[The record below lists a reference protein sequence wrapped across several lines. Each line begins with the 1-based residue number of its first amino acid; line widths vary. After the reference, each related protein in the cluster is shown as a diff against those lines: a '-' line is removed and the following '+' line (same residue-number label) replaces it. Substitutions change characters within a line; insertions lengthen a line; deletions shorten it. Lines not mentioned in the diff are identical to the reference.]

1 MAQKSSSVVAL
12 ELSRSFLKLVEFLPF
27 ENQISTVAI
36 KPLDA
41 SRWDDD
47 AYLAEQIRHSV
58 TKHVTDSGADLIGAV
73 AGENS
78 VIRQV
83 EIPNTEDNIV
93 DAIQWEMEQYLI
105 HPVDEYLVDWQPL
118 GSNHDETARS
128 YLVAAFRR
136 REVERLKSVLEQ
148 SGFSLAVLDVDVFAA
163 QNVFEANY
171 PERLPLKTFLIK
183 ADSHVIKCLR
193 TQNGQFLGFESAPVD
208 DRFMTSGNEAKAEIV
223 LGLVNSIRASLDR
236 ASDAWGGVDQI
247 VLCGDLALD
256 NEFRE
261 MLEANMPSEV
271 THLNAFKEI
280 SFALSPDK
288 SAIFQPSAPQCAGAV
303 GLALRRRGDN

>member
-1 MAQKSSSVVAL
+1 MAKKNSNVVAL
-12 ELSRSFLKLVEFLPF
+12 ELSRSYLKLVEFLPL

-47 AYLAEQIRHSV
+47 QYLAEQIKHSV
-58 TKHVTDSGADLIGAV
+58 SKHITEPDADMISAV
-73 AGENS
+73 AGENT

-83 EIPNTEDNIV
+83 DVPNSEDNLI

-105 HPVDEYLVDWQPL
+105 HPVAEYLIDWHAL
-118 GSNHDETARS
+118 GSNQDETAKS
-128 YLVAAFRR
+128 FLVAAFRR
-136 REVERLKSVLEQ
+136 SEVERFKRILEE
-148 SGFSLAVLDVDVFAA
+148 SGCSLAVMDVDVFAA

-171 PERLPLKTFLIK
+171 PEKLPLKTFLIK
-183 ADSHVIKCLR
+183 ADSHVIKCIR

-208 DRFMTSGNEAKAEIV
+208 SRFMTSASEAKAEIV
-223 LGLVNSIRASLDR
+223 LGLVNQIRSALDR

-256 NEFRE
+256 NDFRE
-261 MLEANMPSEV
+261 MLESNMPGEV

-280 SFALSPDK
+280 TFALSPDK

>member
-1 MAQKSSSVVAL
+1 MAKKNSSVVAL
-12 ELSRSFLKLVEFLPF
+12 ELSHSFLKLVEFLPL

-41 SRWDDD
+41 TRWDDD
-47 AYLAEQIRHSV
+47 EYLAEQIKHSV
-58 TKHVTDSGADLIGAV
+58 SKHVTDPEAELIAAV

-83 EIPNTEDNIV
+83 EIPNREDNIQ

-105 HPVDEYLVDWQPL
+105 HPVDEYLVDWQAL
-118 GSNHDETARS
+118 GSNQDETART
-128 YLVAAFRR
+128 YLVAAYRR
-136 REVERLKSVLEQ
+136 SEVERFKVVLER
-148 SGFSLAVLDVDVFAA
+148 SGCSLAVMDVDIFAA

-208 DRFMTSGNEAKAEIV
+208 AAFMTSGSDAKAEIV
-223 LGLVNSIRASLDR
+223 LGLVNQIRAALDR

-261 MLEANMPSEV
+261 MLESNMPSEV

-280 SFALSPDK
+280 TFALSQDK